1 MNSLADGFGNLVAWL
16 SAIVACF
23 NSQSGERLGQQTR
36 MTNPLL
42 AVCLF
47 LLACSAQGNVRVF
60 IQGTNGLAD
69 INYECTAGEVVRA
82 LALDVTVDQGKIIAV
97 TNFFRGPSTATAQG
111 YGIFP
116 ASFRDNVTVYSGTNA
131 DWNVSGYSPVAVVAD
146 KPGGTLPGLNS
157 SGVTLEFGAIW
168 DPTVPA
174 AIPPSRGTLCAL
186 QLSQTANVTI
196 AANSSRGGI
205 IAAPPDVMLTTQFT
219 GALVGPAITSARLVN
234 GVMTVLFQGGE
245 LESSPTV
252 DGPWTGTANT
262 SGTYAE
268 TIGSSPAR
276 FYRVHAH

>member
-1 MNSLADGFGNLVAWL
+1 
-16 SAIVACF
+16 
-23 NSQSGERLGQQTR
+23 
-36 MTNPLL
+36 MTKPLL
-42 AVCLF
+42 AAF
-47 LLACSAQGNVRVF
+47 LLLLGCSAQGNVRVF
-60 IQGTNGLAD
+60 VQATNGLAN

-82 LALDVTVDQGKIIAV
+82 FALDVTVDKGNIIAIS
-97 TNFFRGPSTATAQG
+97 NFFRGPSKATAQG

-131 DWNVSGYSPVAVVAD
+131 DWNASGYSPVAVVAD

-186 QLSQTANVTI
+186 QISQTANVTI
-196 AANSSRGGI
+196 AANLSRGGI
-205 IAAPPDVMLTTQFT
+205 IAAPPDVILTTQFT

-245 LESSPTV
+245 LESSPAT

-262 SGTYAE
+262 SGTYTE
-268 TIGSSPAR
+268 TIGSSSAK